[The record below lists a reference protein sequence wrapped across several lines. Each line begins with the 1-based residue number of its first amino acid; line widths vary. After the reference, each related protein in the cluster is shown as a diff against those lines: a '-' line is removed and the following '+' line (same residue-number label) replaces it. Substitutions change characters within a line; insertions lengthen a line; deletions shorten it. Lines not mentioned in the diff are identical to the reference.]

1 MDIRET
7 FLPMSSTTLQ
17 EKLIKVEDDI
27 ETAKKWLS
35 ECSQEYLNAVKDYT
49 PLDRLAHL
57 RELTASAQREL
68 DIYRKEREDLL
79 KGCQN

>member
-1 MDIRET
+1 
-7 FLPMSSTTLQ
+7 MSSTTLQ
-17 EKLIKVEDDI
+17 EKLIQVEDDI

-35 ECSQEYLNAVKDYT
+35 ECSQEYLNAKDNT